1 LEKNEATHRPKVFSA
16 QNVNIRMHRIR
27 EFSEWGEVDILKI
40 LMLTKIEKL
49 KNMINQLLKERLT
62 KTESLAHQILV
73 GLAAVYVFYC
83 RFTQSGPVRWLDGV
97 QANMLDGEYY
107 PVLSLVLCLALFI
120 VPLSGLFLLY
130 AHLKK

>member
-1 LEKNEATHRPKVFSA
+1 
-16 QNVNIRMHRIR
+16 M
-27 EFSEWGEVDILKI
+27 
-40 LMLTKIEKL
+40 
-49 KNMINQLLKERLT
+49 NQLLKERLT
-62 KTESLAHQILV
+62 KTESLAHQVLV

-83 RFTQSGPVRWLDGV
+83 RFTQSGPVGWLDKV

-130 AHLKK
+130 AYLKRSINQ